1 MSDKICVTNVRTNIY
16 ESWNFRCKKFCAAIS
31 MSPICLE
38 TSLKKKKWN
47 HVEYLFEILKLKGL
61 MQIPSFKNCIDM
73 NDFRRMT
80 SQFAMCVCTSQTQ
93 HELSL
98 LHSQVPYSKCSATCL
113 SVEGAAV
120 ASVSPRRSGLDA
132 RPIHVGFMVGKVAVW
147 PVSSPRSSVSPVSIL
162 PQLFLLTE
170 IT

>member
-61 MQIPSFKNCIDM
+61 MQIPNFKNCID
-73 NDFRRMT
+73 DFRRMT
-80 SQFAMCVCTSQTQ
+80 SQFAMCVYTSQTQ

-113 SVEGAAV
+113 SVERAAV

-170 IT
+170 VT